1 MVKTLE
7 LAISKA
13 ANVSKAAQE
22 QLGCELLERID
33 ALAELRAEIE
43 IGLQELDAGLGEDLD
58 IEDLIQ
64 EARCMP
70 WCLP

>member
-1 MVKTLE
+1 VKIRE
-7 LAISKA
+7 LAEA
-13 ANVSKAAQE
+13 ANMSEAAQE
-22 QLGCELLERID
+22 RLGREVHKRID
-33 ALAELRAEIE
+33 EPPELRAEIE

-58 IEDLIQ
+58 IEVLIQ